1 MWAMID
7 KFFPLRSVTT
17 ASDDKEWITPEIK
30 NLISERQKAHKSKL
44 FDQRNHLSKK
54 IQHAIKEAKIDYN
67 KSKCNQFSSS
77 NAKEWYRHISK
88 IINNGN
94 RNEIVLNNI
103 PDMADKTPIEAIEII
118 NNHFGKI
125 CQTYPK
131 FNCDRVIPE
140 AAEEVNVTPIT
151 EIETYKLLKK
161 ISKKSLGHGDFPK
174 KILQE
179 FSVELAFPF
188 SDITNCSLESGIFPD
203 AYKISEI
210 IPIPKVNPPR
220 AMKDLR
226 PISKTPIGGKIIEK
240 RIMYEL
246 EVDTKKTLC
255 DPTQFGNT
263 KGCSTTHYLV
273 KLTDEAYRSTDMGKA
288 TTFITID
295 YSKAFDL
302 VDHNVLIDKLVKL
315 RVRSTIIKLIVS
327 FLSDRSHYTKIGGK
341 KSAIIKIT
349 CGVPQGTISGPWL
362 FTILINGTKC
372 DLVSSFKF
380 VDDKTLAHSYS
391 GDPSQFLQKVL
402 NIEAEETKKD
412 KMIINE
418 LKCNVITFNFSESNK
433 KPEGLTLYGNPIRS
447 CDKITLLGIIISEDL
462 SWSRNT
468 ENICKKVNRKY
479 FYLSKL
485 KQFKFTEDEMLTAWK
500 VMLRP
505 ITEYA
510 APLWQSGLTISQS
523 NKLENLQKKALGLI
537 FGIKYID
544 HRRLY
549 RVNGDYK
556 DYESSLDYLELT
568 SLGKRREILMCK
580 FAINTAKSER
590 HEGFFEKK
598 SPTNYNMRSKV
609 NIKEKICKTKR
620 CSQSAV
626 PYMSKILN
634 NVHFPDKKY

>member
-1 MWAMID
+1 
-7 KFFPLRSVTT
+7 
-17 ASDDKEWITPEIK
+17 
-30 NLISERQKAHKSKL
+30 
-44 FDQRNHLSKK
+44 
-54 IQHAIKEAKIDYN
+54 
-67 KSKCNQFSSS
+67 
-77 NAKEWYRHISK
+77 
-88 IINNGN
+88 
-94 RNEIVLNNI
+94 
-103 PDMADKTPIEAIEII
+103 
-118 NNHFGKI
+118 
-125 CQTYPK
+125 
-131 FNCDRVIPE
+131 
-140 AAEEVNVTPIT
+140 
-151 EIETYKLLKK
+151 
-161 ISKKSLGHGDFPK
+161 
-174 KILQE
+174 
-179 FSVELAFPF
+179 
-188 SDITNCSLESGIFPD
+188 
-203 AYKISEI
+203 
-210 IPIPKVNPPR
+210 
-220 AMKDLR
+220 
-226 PISKTPIGGKIIEK
+226 
-240 RIMYEL
+240 MYEL
-246 EVDTKKTLC
+246 EVDTKKTFC

-468 ENICKKVNRKY
+468 ENICKK
-479 FYLSKL
+479 SKQKIFL
-485 KQFKFTEDEMLTAWK
+485 
-500 VMLRP
+500 
-505 ITEYA
+505 
-510 APLWQSGLTISQS
+510 
-523 NKLENLQKKALGLI
+523 LE
-537 FGIKYID
+537 
-544 HRRLY
+544 
-549 RVNGDYK
+549 
-556 DYESSLDYLELT
+556 
-568 SLGKRREILMCK
+568 
-580 FAINTAKSER
+580 
-590 HEGFFEKK
+590 
-598 SPTNYNMRSKV
+598 
-609 NIKEKICKTKR
+609 
-620 CSQSAV
+620 
-626 PYMSKILN
+626 
-634 NVHFPDKKY
+634 